1 MAFFSDEVSINSII
15 GPGSIIKGDLKI
27 NGFMR
32 IDGDLDG
39 NIETTGKVIV
49 GATARVNGN
58 ITAKSITIVGGVVK
72 GNIIAPESVTLLSS
86 SAVIG
91 DIQTRRFKADDDIIL
106 HGHCIA
112 LSDEAAYNEAQE
124 SWQDRQAIANK
135 SIFTNIHSIREPE
148 ETPFS
153 SETPKVS
160 GEQTQNTTDQSQP
173 QKPRGLFGGIKRK

>member
-49 GATARVNGN
+49 GATARVKGN

-112 LSDEAAYNEAQE
+112 LSDESAYNEAQNR
-124 SWQDRQAIANK
+124 WQDKQAIANK
-135 SIFTNIHSIREPE
+135 SVFTNIHSSRETE
-148 ETPFS
+148 ETFTIYNSTPAS
-153 SETPKVS
+153 SD
-160 GEQTQNTTDQSQP
+160 QTQSQQEQAQP
-173 QKPRGLFGGIKRK
+173 QKPRGLFGGIKRR